1 MSYPTVANSQVT
13 EAFHAVNLHQDVYQ
27 SLRQPYSELPLDTI
41 VSMLVADPELES
53 RFDNDRELFELL
65 MHKVRSTL
73 AKALA
78 TDDDTALCLVHRTL
92 FILLDMHVASA
103 TSFAAANQS
112 NHYLQ
117 QMRNEIERAWL
128 ASGDSSPLARLSAD
142 MPLTDALRFLW
153 SEHTVSNHPLF
164 DYLETTASHGQFVE
178 FFRSDAALN
187 IRFFDLIA
195 LILVGSDEITRKELV
210 QNLWDESG
218 NGNSTRSHVNLFRK
232 LLDMVGAENV
242 EDNHASSLGWQ
253 GLAGHNLFMLTCL
266 QRKHYF
272 KAIGIMAITEL
283 LDPRQY
289 EKLVH
294 GCHRIGLGKEGEVD
308 YYKEHISIDIV
319 HAQGWLENV
328 IVPLDAK
335 YPEARGEILQGAMLR
350 LNTCQDYYD
359 ALLSMLQVHAPV
371 AKQA

>member
-1 MSYPTVANSQVT
+1 MSYSTVANSQTT
-13 EAFHAVNLHQDVYQ
+13 EVVHGANLHHDVYE
-27 SLRQPYSELPLDTI
+27 SIRRPDLDLPLDTI
-41 VSMLVADPELES
+41 VSFLVADPELEN
-53 RFDNDRELFELL
+53 RFDNDRELFNLL
-65 MHKVRSTL
+65 MTKVRSTL
-73 AKALA
+73 ATALA
-78 TDDDTALCLVHRTL
+78 TNDDDALCVVHRTL
-92 FILLDMHVASA
+92 FVLLDMHVASA

-128 ASGDSSPLARLSAD
+128 ASSDSSPLARIGAN
-142 MPLTDALRFLW
+142 MPLTDALRALW
-153 SEHTVSNHPLF
+153 NEHTVSNHPLF
-164 DYLETTASHGQFVE
+164 DYLETTASHGQFVD

-232 LLDMVGAENV
+232 LLDMVGADNV

-294 GCHRIGLGKEGEVD
+294 GCHRIGLGKDGEVD

-359 ALLSMLQVHAPV
+359 ALLEMLQTHSSVVH
-371 AKQA
+371 QA